1 MFLLENGQGKQQ
13 KIIMFYVGMQSR
25 ILQSTVNKKQLTMW
39 KCIGSSPFEITQ
51 ICQIL
56 LKNIELCLCYNLL
69 KQSHTAI
76 WNGKRV
82 VVYEVAG
89 DKSMVRAEGKT
100 ENLPKNTS
108 L

>member
-1 MFLLENGQGKQQ
+1 
-13 KIIMFYVGMQSR
+13 
-25 ILQSTVNKKQLTMW
+25 MW
-39 KCIGSSPFEITQ
+39 KCIGSSPCEITQ
-51 ICQIL
+51 ICPIL
-56 LKNIELCLCYNLL
+56 LQNIKLFLCYNLL

>member
-1 MFLLENGQGKQQ
+1 MFLLENSLGKQR
-13 KIIMFYVGMQSR
+13 KIIIYYGGMQSR
-25 ILQSTVNKKQLTMW
+25 ILQST
-39 KCIGSSPFEITQ
+39 
-51 ICQIL
+51 IL
-56 LKNIELCLCYNLL
+56 LQNIKVFLCYNLL

-108 L
+108 LIV

>member
-1 MFLLENGQGKQQ
+1 MFLLENSLGKQR
-13 KIIMFYVGMQSR
+13 KIIIYYGGMQSR
-25 ILQSTVNKKQLTMW
+25 ILQST
-39 KCIGSSPFEITQ
+39 
-51 ICQIL
+51 IL
-56 LKNIELCLCYNLL
+56 LQNIKVFLCYNLL

-108 L
+108 LTV

>member
-1 MFLLENGQGKQQ
+1 MVAYSQEFCRVPLISKSWEC
-13 KIIMFYVGMQSR
+13 V
-25 ILQSTVNKKQLTMW
+25 KKQRVFT
-39 KCIGSSPFEITQ
+39 CEITQ
-51 ICQIL
+51 IFQIL
-56 LKNIELCLCYNLL
+56 LQSINLFLYYNLL